1 MFGPIVLLA
10 GIAGRLV
17 DRVENR
23 RLLIGISLAQA
34 AATSLLLVAD
44 SAAALLLL
52 TAVIGAG
59 LAIVAPAEF
68 SLIPVAAG
76 EQNVAGAN
84 GRVEASRYLG
94 MTAGPVLGGLLASA
108 GAFHTAVLLNAASFL
123 AVALA
128 GMAMRSRRR
137 PAAAAPGERRRARDG
152 FAALVA
158 DRALRTVLATGIAS
172 LALFSMSMTAE
183 LFFVLDVL
191 HAGQAGYGVL
201 IGVWTAGMVTGAV
214 LLGARVPAERLA
226 PVALAAIAAQGAG
239 LFGAALASVLGAALA
254 GFALGGIAH
263 GVKNVAI
270 RTLIHRRV
278 PEAVRGRAFAGYN
291 AARNTAELGALGL
304 GGVLVNVIGARET
317 LALSG
322 AVPLLL
328 GLCALA
334 LTKGR
339 GAAAAEPTTTGRS
352 HHARVQS

>member
-1 MFGPIVLLA
+1 MPAGPGV
-10 GIAGRLV
+10 GGV
-17 DRVENR
+17 
-23 RLLIGISLAQA
+23 
-34 AATSLLLVAD
+34 
-44 SAAALLLL
+44 
-52 TAVIGAG
+52 
-59 LAIVAPAEF
+59 PA
-68 SLIPVAAG
+68 
-76 EQNVAGAN
+76 
-84 GRVEASRYLG
+84 
-94 MTAGPVLGGLLASA
+94 TAGGL
-108 GAFHTAVLLNAASFL
+108 HTAVLLNAASFL

-128 GMAMRSRRR
+128 GVVMRARRR
-137 PAAAAPGERRRARDG
+137 PAVAAPGERRRARDG
-152 FAALVA
+152 FAALVT

-201 IGVWTAGMVTGAV
+201 IGVWTGGMVGGAA
-214 LLGARVPAERLA
+214 LLGARVPAERLV

-239 LFGAALASVLGAALA
+239 LFGAALAPVLGAALA
-254 GFALGGIAH
+254 GFALGGVAH
-263 GVKNVAI
+263 GVKNVTI
-270 RTLIHRRV
+270 RTLMHGRV

-328 GLCALA
+328 GLSALA

-339 GAAAAEPTTTGRS
+339 GTAAAGPTTAGRP
-352 HHARVQS
+352 HHAHVQS